1 MTFQNLYKG
10 SMQFTQLGR
19 RLSIRPAR
27 TILAVGKKGSTW
39 YIINGLSEKEYQEPK
54 TMKASDH
61 AGPELLKTLSRAL
74 QREQSGLRDPLP
86 FWGVDIWNAYEISW
100 LRPNGKPQVALGCFF
115 FPADSPNLIE
125 SKSFKFYL
133 NSFNQIL
140 FENNR
145 DFEKV
150 LEEDLGEA
158 SGSSVRVILK
168 LPISFPVES
177 LKSLDGESLDELGL
191 ETAADYLP
199 EPDFLEAQSPIVEE
213 TLTSNLLKT
222 NCPLTGQPDWA
233 SIQIR
238 YRGPQIQRQGLL
250 RYLISFRTYRGFH
263 EDCVERIFSD
273 IQKHCGPEKLSVYA
287 RYTRRG
293 GLDINPFRTNFE
305 KEIPS
310 NTRTP
315 RQ

>member
-1 MTFQNLYKG
+1 VK
-10 SMQFTQLGR
+10 
-19 RLSIRPAR
+19 
-27 TILAVGKKGSTW
+27 
-39 YIINGLSEKEYQEPK
+39 
-54 TMKASDH
+54 
-61 AGPELLKTLSRAL
+61 LLKTMPRAD
-74 QREQSGLRDPLP
+74 QREKSGLGDPLP

-100 LRPNGKPQVALGCFF
+100 LMPNGKPQVALGCFF

-133 NSFNQIL
+133 NSFNQVSL
-140 FENNR
+140 EHSR

-168 LPISFPVES
+168 LPNSFPGES
-177 LKSLDGESLDELGL
+177 LKSLDGKSLDELEL

-199 EPDFLEAQSPIVEE
+199 EPDFLEAQSTIVEE

-222 NCPLTGQPDWA
+222 NCPQTGQPDWA

-238 YRGPQIQRQGLL
+238 YRGPQIRRQGLL
-250 RYLISFRTYRGFH
+250 RYLISFRNYRGFH
-263 EDCVERIFSD
+263 EDCVERIFND
-273 IQKHCGPEKLSVYA
+273 IQKQCGPEKLSVYA

-305 KEIPS
+305 KEVPPNI
-310 NTRTP
+310 RTP